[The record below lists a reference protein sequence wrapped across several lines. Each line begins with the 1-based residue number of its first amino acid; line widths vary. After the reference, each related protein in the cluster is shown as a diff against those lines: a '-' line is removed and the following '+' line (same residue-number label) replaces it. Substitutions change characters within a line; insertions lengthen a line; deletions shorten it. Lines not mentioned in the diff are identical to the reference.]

1 MAILSLLFRPDE
13 VGRLSDTEGDLAE
26 SVILRELLTN
36 ANIQKELTKQIRS
49 AQKTF
54 KGGEKTTT

>member
-13 VGRLSDTEGDLAE
+13 VARLSDPEGDLAE

-49 AQKTF
+49 AQKNF
-54 KGGEKTTT
+54 KGGEKTSS